1 MVTKTVIAHMEDSG
15 FGTEG
20 VHLFH
25 EFMPE
30 DTERG
35 VLVLQPAAGAPINQ
49 HIPGYFRS
57 GFQVIV
63 RDKSF
68 HKGDDIIKQVVT
80 LLEKSANIES
90 KGWRLRTARAT
101 HLPIHYR
108 ISDGKLFEHSVNFD
122 ATFEAL

>member
-1 MVTKTVIAHMEDSG
+1 MITKTVAAHLEDGG
-15 FGTEG
+15 FGSEG
-20 VHLFH
+20 IHIFI

-30 DTERG
+30 GSEKAI
-35 VLVLQPAAGAPINQ
+35 LILQPPSGARIDQNM
-49 HIPGYFRS
+49 PGYFRS

-68 HKGDDIIKQVVT
+68 NDGNDIIKQVVT
-80 LLEKSANIES
+80 FLENSANIEL

-101 HLPIHYR
+101 HLPLHYR